1 LALSPGTRL
10 GPYEVTARIGVGG
23 MGEVY
28 QATDTKLKRQV
39 AIKVLP
45 EALAHDAGR
54 LARFQREAEVLASL
68 NHPNIAAIHGL
79 EERDGMTAL
88 VMEFVEGPTL
98 ADRIVLG
105 AIPVD
110 ETLPIAKQIAEAL
123 EAAHERGIV
132 HRDLK
137 PANVKVRP
145 DGTVKVLD
153 FGLAKAMESGIP
165 SGSAA
170 GQDPSLSPTVTTPAV
185 TQLGMVLGTAAYM
198 SPEQAKGRPTDRR
211 ADVWAFGVVL
221 FEMLAGRRPFAG
233 DSVVETLGTVMHA
246 EPDWGALGPGVPDSL
261 RVVVR
266 GCLQKDPKQRIADVQ
281 DVRLALAGAFA
292 AVVAPRATGD
302 GVEPAASRR
311 WLPMA
316 GAAALGGLVVALATS
331 VFWPTREAPPAVWFD
346 IITPPDGPPGSGFG
360 SDVDISR
367 DGRYIVYG
375 SGDDAESRLYLRR
388 TDQLEAT
395 LLRGAAPAEGPFFS
409 PDGDHVGYFDPV
421 ARALKHISV
430 LGGPAETIVS
440 NLGPGVVGA
449 SWGRDGM
456 IVYSSG
462 NRLWH
467 VPWHGG
473 EPQPLAS
480 PPDKSTGFFWPHVL
494 PGGTGVLFTN
504 FLAPGNVR
512 LAVFSRDT
520 GKVSDL
526 GTAGSHARYVETG
539 HIVYAAA
546 GTLRAAGFDQN
557 RLALTSDPVPVVEGV
572 LVDMKF
578 DGASFG
584 IAGNGSLVY
593 LAGESSGRAPRRPLV
608 WVDRAG
614 RSKEIGVQ
622 ADKYWG
628 PRLSPDGKR
637 VALNV
642 VDNGSSIWVV
652 DPARG
657 IRTRLSSDTSSQ
669 FTPLWTSDG
678 KQLVYGANRNGVM
691 GFYRKAADGTG
702 EEEHLVTVE
711 SVVWLNATS
720 WTPEQK
726 TFLFDM
732 LRPDQTFGIGEVSL
746 AGSPSWRPLIDVA
759 GVSEWGAALSPNGQ
773 WIAYSANENG
783 TDQVYVARYPGLGNK
798 EQVSTRVGGHS
809 PWWADGRT
817 LYYRSPPADVS
828 MVTIDP
834 GPPFSPGIPQHVLT
848 FPYLPDWL
856 GRRSYDVTRDGR
868 FVMVADQAVAEIDA
882 TPAPRLILGLHW
894 IEELKR
900 RVPAN

>member
-110 ETLPIAKQIAEAL
+110 EALPIAKQIAEAL

-165 SGSAA
+165 WGGAA

-198 SPEQAKGRPTDRR
+198 SPEQGKGRPTDRR

-233 DSVVETLGTVMHA
+233 DSVVETLGAVMHA
-246 EPDWGALGPGVPDSL
+246 EPDWGVLGPGVPDSF
-261 RVVVR
+261 RVVLR

-302 GVEPAASRR
+302 AAEPAASRR

-316 GAAALGGLVVALATS
+316 GAAALGGLVVALAAS
-331 VFWPTREAPPAVWFD
+331 AFWPTREAPPVAWFD
-346 IITPPDGPPGSGFG
+346 ITTPPDGPPGSGFG
-360 SDVDISR
+360 SDVDISA

-375 SGDDAESRLYLRR
+375 SGDGAESRLYVRR
-388 TDQLEAT
+388 TDQLEVT
-395 LLRGAAPAEGPFFS
+395 LLRGAAPATGPFFS
-409 PDGDHVGYFDPV
+409 PDGAHVGFFDPV
-421 ARALKHISV
+421 ARALKHVSV

-440 NLGPGVVGA
+440 DLRPGVFGA
-449 SWGRDGM
+449 SWGQDGK

-462 NRLWH
+462 NRLWQ
-467 VPWHGG
+467 VPWKGG
-473 EPQPLAS
+473 EPEPLAS
-480 PPDKSTGFFWPHVL
+480 PPDHGGFFWPTVL

-504 FLAPGNVR
+504 FIAPGNLR

-526 GTAGSHARYVETG
+526 GPPGSYARYVETG

-557 RLALTSDPVPVVEGV
+557 RLAITSDPVPVVQGA
-572 LVDMKF
+572 LVAGNF
-578 DGASFG
+578 SAASFG

-593 LAGESSGRAPRRPLV
+593 LSGESSGRAPRRPLV
-608 WVDRAG
+608 WVDREG

-622 ADKYWG
+622 ADNYWG
-628 PRLSPDGKR
+628 PRLSPDGR
-637 VALNV
+637 RLAINV
-642 VDNGSSIWVV
+642 VDNNGSSIWVV

-657 IRTRLSSDTSSQ
+657 NRRRLPSDTSSQ

-678 KQLVYGANRNGVM
+678 SQLVYGANPNGVL

-702 EEEHLVTVE
+702 KEEHLVTVE
-711 SVVWLNATS
+711 NVNWLNATS

-726 TFLFDM
+726 TLLFDM
-732 LRPDQTFGIGEVSL
+732 IHPDQTSGIGEVSL
-746 AGSPSWRPLIDVA
+746 DGTPSWRPLIDA
-759 GVSEWGAALSPNGQ
+759 DGVNEWGAALSPNGQ
-773 WIAYSANENG
+773 WIAYSSNANG
-783 TDQVYVARYPGLGNK
+783 TDQVHVARYPGLGDR
-798 EQVSTRVGGHS
+798 EVVVGGTE
-809 PWWADGRT
+809 PWWAPDGRT
-817 LYYRSPPADVS
+817 LYYLSPPTDVS
-828 MVTIDP
+828 MVTIDS
-834 GPPFSPGIPQHVLT
+834 GPPFAPGIPRRVLT
-848 FPYLPDWL
+848 FPYLRDGWL
-856 GRRSYDVTRDGR
+856 RRPAYDVTLDGR

-882 TPAPRLILGLHW
+882 TPAPRLILGLNW
-894 IEELKR
+894 IEELER
-900 RVPAN
+900 RVPVN

>member
-1 LALSPGTRL
+1 
-10 GPYEVTARIGVGG
+10 

-88 VMEFVEGPTL
+88 VMELVEGPTL

-110 ETLPIAKQIAEAL
+110 EALPIAKQVAEAL

-165 SGSAA
+165 SGGAA

-211 ADVWAFGVVL
+211 TDVWAFGVVL

-233 DSVVETLGTVMHA
+233 NSVVETLGAVMHA
-246 EPDWGALGPGVPDSL
+246 EPDWGALGPGVPDSF
-261 RVVVR
+261 RVVLR

-292 AVVAPRATGD
+292 AVVAPRATWD
-302 GVEPAASRR
+302 GVEPDASRR
-311 WLPMA
+311 WLLMA
-316 GAAALGGLVVALATS
+316 GAAALGGLAVGAASAL
-331 VFWPTREAPPAVWFD
+331 WPRDAPPLSRVD
-346 IITPPDGPPGSGFG
+346 ITAPPDGPPDSKGG
-360 SDVDISR
+360 SDVDISP

-375 SGDDAESRLYLRR
+375 SGDDKESRLYLRPM
-388 TDQLEAT
+388 DQLEAT
-395 LLRGAAPAEGPFFS
+395 PLRGAAPATGPFFS
-409 PDGDHVGYFDPV
+409 PDGDRVGFFDPD
-421 ARALKHISV
+421 ARALKHVSV

-440 NLGPGVVGA
+440 NLGPAGVVGA
-449 SWGRDGM
+449 SWGQDGK

-462 NRLWH
+462 NKLWE
-467 VPWHGG
+467 VPLKGG
-473 EPQPLAS
+473 EPKLLATDQS
-480 PPDKSTGFFWPHVL
+480 GGRGFFWPDVL
-494 PGGTGVLFTN
+494 PRGTGVLFTN
-504 FLAPGNVR
+504 FIAPGKLR

-526 GTAGSHARYVETG
+526 GPEGSQARYVETG

-546 GTLRAAGFDQN
+546 GALRAAGFDQN
-557 RLALTSDPVPVVEGV
+557 RLALTSDPALVIEGA
-572 LVDMKF
+572 LVNPGTF
-578 DGASFG
+578 GGVSFG
-584 IAGNGSLVY
+584 VAGNGSLIY
-593 LAGESSGRAPRRPLV
+593 LAGASPGAPRRKLV
-608 WVDRAG
+608 WVDRKG
-614 RSKEIGVQ
+614 RSEEISKQ
-622 ADKYWG
+622 ADNYWG

-637 VALNV
+637 LALNV
-642 VDNGSSIWVV
+642 VDVGSSIWVV

-657 IRTRLSSDTSSQ
+657 TRMLLKSGTSSQ
-669 FTPLWTSDG
+669 FTPLWTSDSRH
-678 KQLVYGANRNGVM
+678 LVYGATRNGVQ

-711 SVVWLNATS
+711 GGVWLNATS
-720 WTPEQK
+720 WTQDKK

-732 LRPDQTFGIGEVSL
+732 IHPDQTSGIGEVSL
-746 AGSPSWRPLIDVA
+746 DGTPSWTPLIDA
-759 GVSEWGAALSPNGQ
+759 DGVSEWGAALSPNGQ
-773 WIAYSANENG
+773 LIAYSSNANR
-783 TDQVYVARYPGLGNK
+783 TDQVYVARYPGLGDR
-798 EQVSTRVGGHS
+798 EVVSIGTE
-809 PWWADGRT
+809 PWWAPDGRT

-834 GPPFSPGIPQHVLT
+834 GPPFSQGIPQRVLT
-848 FPYLPDWL
+848 FPYLSDWK
-856 GRRSYDVTRDGR
+856 RQRSYDVRDGR

-882 TPAPRLILGLHW
+882 KPAPRLILVLNW

-900 RVPAN
+900 RVPVN